1 MVEAPKLATFRQVND
16 NESVLV
22 IVTDL
27 QVTPYVF
34 CSNYEFYLIIL

>member
-27 QVTPYVF
+27 QVTPYTF
-34 CSNYEFYLIIL
+34 SARIMNSIL